1 MKTRFIPAL
10 ITLIAAACVSVINIL
25 NETELVAGLK
35 TLLYVIIIF
44 YMIGLIVKMVINKT
58 VIRDIPKEEEIQDV
72 DEEDQAAEDSDTN
85 DKIDEL
91 SNNSLL

>member
-25 NETELVAGLK
+25 NKTELVTGLK
-35 TLLYVIIIF
+35 TLLYVIVIF
-44 YMIGLIVKMVINKT
+44 YILGLIVKMVINKT
-58 VIRDIPKEEEIQDV
+58 VIEDIPKEEELQDV
-72 DEEDQAAEDSDTN
+72 DGEEQATEDSDTN

-91 SNNSLL
+91 SNKSL